1 MKLKE
6 EEEEEEAKTKKWTVS
21 PARKNKQNKPTHV
34 F

>member
-1 MKLKE
+1 MKLK
-6 EEEEEEAKTKKWTVS
+6 EEEEAKTKKWTVS